1 MSRLRVIQVRRGRAR
16 SLMAI
21 VCLAVA
27 GPMLGTMSASAQS
40 TATGSDPPE
49 SSAGPSGKLEMNI
62 TGNGSIL
69 TQGEPEI
76 AVNPKNP
83 KELYLNGAT
92 FPVPLIINGPSP
104 DGLPNTCGGWVSE
117 NGGLTWLPASP
128 PPTRCEDGVAV
139 FGPDGTLYAGG
150 DAATSTKTVA
160 AGTPGAI
167 NVGAD
172 ALLVE
177 GYDPLYVSKDG
188 GQTWS
193 DELRV
198 MGSASAGPFDF
209 APGSGHPI
217 NTFDRPWLVV
227 DQSTNT
233 VYVAAHNIVDH
244 EGFITASTNKAQSFG
259 PVYALDSPDAPWGGF
274 GGNIAAAHGI
284 LAAAYAASA
293 SPGGTCPC
301 VIFETSTDQGKTFS
315 RHVVELENPSDE
327 LSPYITADPTTKGH
341 FALTVLDATGTKNQV
356 YVTADSGKTWHGPT
370 LVGQDPAN
378 QRFKPWLAYG
388 PGGQL
393 ALVWRTFYSDKSYD
407 VWAAVASSETKKG
420 ATFSRPVR
428 VSSVAAQ
435 YPKSGSLGDDFSF
448 IIPDQKY
455 VHVGWGDSRN
465 VIFGGGVQIW
475 YARIPLNNFGSRG

>member
-1 MSRLRVIQVRRGRAR
+1 
-16 SLMAI
+16 
-21 VCLAVA
+21 
-27 GPMLGTMSASAQS
+27 
-40 TATGSDPPE
+40 
-49 SSAGPSGKLEMNI
+49 MNL

-69 TQGEPEI
+69 TRGEPEI

-83 KELYLNGAT
+83 NEMYVTGAT
-92 FPVPLIINGPSP
+92 FPVPLIIDGPSP
-104 DGLPNTCGGWVSE
+104 AGLPNTCGGMRSE

-128 PPTRCEDGVAV
+128 PPTRCEDGVTV

-150 DAATSTKTVA
+150 DAATSTKTVP

-167 NVGAD
+167 NAGAD
-172 ALLVE
+172 AILVE

-198 MGSASAGPFDF
+198 MGSASAGTFDF
-209 APGSGHPI
+209 VSGSGSPI

-227 DQSTNT
+227 DQSTGT
-233 VYVAAHNIVDH
+233 VFVSAHNIVDH
-244 EGFITASTNKAQSFG
+244 EGFITASTNNAKSFG
-259 PVYALDSPDAPWGGF
+259 PISALDSPDAPWGGF

-284 LAAAYAASA
+284 LAAAYTAAEA
-293 SPGGTCPC
+293 PGAACPC
-301 VIFETSTDQGKTFS
+301 AVFETSTDQGKNFT
-315 RHVVELENPSDE
+315 RHVVPLVDAAKQPD
-327 LSPYITADPTTKGH
+327 LYITADPTAKGH

-370 LVGQDPAN
+370 LVGEDPAN

-388 PGGQL
+388 PAGQL
-393 ALVWRTFYSDKSYD
+393 ALVWRTRYSDSSYD
-407 VWAAVASSETKKG
+407 VWAAIASTETKKG
-420 ATFSRPVR
+420 ATFSAPVR

-435 YPKSGSLGDDFSF
+435 YPPSGSLGDDFSF
-448 IIPDQKY
+448 VIPDKKY

-475 YARIPLNNFGSRG
+475 YARIPFSNFKGG

>member
-1 MSRLRVIQVRRGRAR
+1 MRVRRLRAR
-16 SLMAI
+16 WLMSVA
-21 VCLAVA
+21 CLAVA
-27 GPMLGTMSASAQS
+27 VPMLATMSASAQD
-40 TATGSDPPE
+40 TPAGSAAPKP
-49 SSAGPSGKLEMNI
+49 SAGPSGKLEMNL

-69 TQGEPEI
+69 TMGEPEI

-83 KELYLNGAT
+83 KELYVDGAT
-92 FPVPLIINGPSP
+92 FPVPLIISGPSP
-104 DGLPNTCGGWVSE
+104 AGLPNTCGGMRSE

-150 DAATSTKTVA
+150 DAATSTSTVP

-167 NVGAD
+167 NVAGA
-172 ALLVE
+172 AILVE

-188 GQTWS
+188 GRTWS

-198 MGSASAGPFDF
+198 MGSASAGTFDF
-209 APGSGHPI
+209 APGSGNPI

-244 EGFITASTNKAQSFG
+244 QGFVTASTNNAKSFG
-259 PVYALDSPDAPWGGF
+259 KIYAIDSPDAPWGGF

-284 LAAAYAASA
+284 LAAAYTASEA
-293 SPGGTCPC
+293 PGGTCPC
-301 VIFETSTDQGKTFS
+301 VIFETSTDQGATFD
-315 RHVVELENPSDE
+315 RHVVPFENPSKQ

-341 FALTVLDATGTKNQV
+341 FALTILDATGTKNQV

-370 LVGQDPAN
+370 LVGEDPGN
-378 QRFKPWLAYG
+378 QRFKPWLSFG
-388 PGGQL
+388 PAGQL
-393 ALVWRTFYSDKSYD
+393 ALVWRTRYSDSSYD

-420 ATFSRPVR
+420 ATFSAPVR
-428 VSSVAAQ
+428 VSSVAAP
-435 YPKSGSLGDDFSF
+435 YPPSGSLGDDFSF
-448 IIPDQKY
+448 IIPDRKY
-455 VHVGWGDSRN
+455 VHIGWGDSRN
-465 VIFGGGVQIW
+465 VVIGGGVQIW
-475 YARIPLNNFGSRG
+475 YARIPFASFKGESR